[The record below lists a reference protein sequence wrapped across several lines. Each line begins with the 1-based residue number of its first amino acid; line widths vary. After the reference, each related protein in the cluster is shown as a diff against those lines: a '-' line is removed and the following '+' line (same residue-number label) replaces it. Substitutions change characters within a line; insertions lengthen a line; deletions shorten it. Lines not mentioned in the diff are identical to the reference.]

1 MTNVGKELQ
10 ILTEE
15 VIAYLEKLSYSE
27 SRISQYRSAWQRLF
41 SYMEANNLQIYT
53 PSVGEA
59 FIYHLIGENSYDE
72 LSRWEKA
79 IIQCTNVLTEFLE
92 TEAVKFRRYKKF
104 IDLKGPVGKKMNA
117 YIALTKK
124 H

>member
-1 MTNVGKELQ
+1 MTNAGKELQ

-79 IIQCTNVLTEFLE
+79 IIKCTNVLTEF
-92 TEAVKFRRYKKF
+92 
-104 IDLKGPVGKKMNA
+104 
-117 YIALTKK
+117 
-124 H
+124 